1 MAERQTTRSYV
12 SFADTVL
19 INGTVIT
26 VDRSFRIAQ
35 AVALSGERIVAVGSD
50 AEVKALVGPQ
60 TTVIDLSGK
69 TVVPGFID
77 THGHIGLFGLETG
90 CVSLAGAYSLAAI
103 QQRIAV
109 RVRETPSGQWIVT
122 LPVGDPPYFF
132 NVPSVLQEGRFP
144 TRWDLDPISPA
155 HPVYITAPTNR
166 VPNSAIL
173 NSVALRL
180 AGVTKDTQ
188 QPDGIEIVKNP
199 TTGEPTGELR
209 GAMQPIY
216 NRNPF
221 FIQLAKLIPRPTYE
235 DVRDGICRLAP
246 RFLAGGTTSLL
257 EAHLNSPEE
266 LRAYA
271 ELQAK
276 GELPLRIFYTFE
288 IDPRKPLDEIAEY
301 LRTIS
306 FAAGRGFGSARL
318 KVVGVS
324 IGLDGPHW
332 HGAAVAGEPYLGP
345 TGTMVNPEPLVPW
358 ETYVAILEMAA
369 RTGLR
374 IHAEAAGRGAISIVL
389 RAMNIIDEKVPIRD
403 QRFVIEHIEFPT
415 TAQIAECRRLGLIPT
430 TATNFIWGK
439 GAEVYQRRLGPEYA
453 RQAIPLRAWL
463 DAGVPVSQSTDW
475 GPREALFTVWQSLA
489 RKAGLTGEVIGPEQ
503 HISREEALRIYTYN
517 GAYALW
523 MEEEL
528 GSIEVGK
535 LADLVVLAQNPLI
548 CPEDEIRDIA
558 VVATMID
565 GQIVHGQLS

>member
-1 MAERQTTRSYV
+1 M
-12 SFADTVL
+12 
-19 INGTVIT
+19 
-26 VDRSFRIAQ
+26 
-35 AVALSGERIVAVGSD
+35 
-50 AEVKALVGPQ
+50 
-60 TTVIDLSGK
+60 
-69 TVVPGFID
+69 
-77 THGHIGLFGLETG
+77 
-90 CVSLAGAYSLAAI
+90 
-103 QQRIAV
+103 
-109 RVRETPSGQWIVT
+109 T

-132 NVPSVLQEGRFP
+132 NVPDVLQEKRFP
-144 TRWDLDPISPA
+144 TRWDLDPVSPA

-166 VPNSAIL
+166 VPNSAVL
-173 NSVALRL
+173 NSFALRL
-180 AGVTKDTQ
+180 AGITKDTP
-188 QPDGIEIVKNP
+188 QPDGIEVVKDP

-221 FIQLAKLIPRPTYE
+221 FMRLAKLIPRPTYE
-235 DVRDGICRLAP
+235 DVRDGIRRLAP
-246 RFLAGGTTSLL
+246 GFLAGGTTSLL

-266 LRAYA
+266 FRAYA

-276 GELPLRIFYTFE
+276 DELPLRIFYTFE
-288 IDPRKPLDEIAEY
+288 IDPHKPLDQIAEY

-306 FAAGRGFGSARL
+306 FAAGRGFGSAHL

-345 TGTMVNPEPLVPW
+345 TGTMVDPEPLVPW
-358 ETYVAILEMAA
+358 ETYVNILDMAA
-369 RTGLR
+369 RLGLR
-374 IHAEAAGRGAISIVL
+374 IHAEAAGRGAIAIVL
-389 RAMNIIDEKVPIRD
+389 RAMNAINEKMPIHD
-403 QRFVIEHIEFPT
+403 QRFVIEHVEFPT
-415 TAQIAECRRLGLIPT
+415 IAQIAECRRLGLIPT

-439 GAEVYQRRLGPEYA
+439 GAEVYQQRLGPEYA

-463 DAGVPVSQSTDW
+463 DVGVPVCQSTDW

-503 HISREEALRIYTYN
+503 RITREEALRIYTYN

-523 MEEEL
+523 MEDEL
-528 GSIEVGK
+528 GSIEAGK
-535 LADLVVLAQNPLI
+535 LADLVVLAQNPLT
-548 CPEDEIRDIA
+548 CAEDEIRDIA